1 MPKAKGLS
9 IRGRGGASIGDL
21 SGERLSPP
29 LATKGGGG
37 SRRQPCFASSKLF
50 FLSSISESLRYS
62 FGKSLHWVLLSVPCW
77 MVDSRGRGSDSIG
90 SLRLPPLS
98 YRVPRREGLGA
109 VGRFPAA
116 RPFRRVGSGAL
127 GFLRLVFAMMI
138 IKDCVRQMWFMT
150 MTNETEHIKQGDGK
164 ANVLKL
170 A

>member
-1 MPKAKGLS
+1 MMPKAKGLS

-29 LATKGGGG
+29 LATEGGGG

-77 MVDSRGRGSDSIG
+77 MVDSRGRGNDSG
-90 SLRLPPLS
+90 RSLRLPRS
-98 YRVPRREGLGA
+98 YRLCCSKGLKA

-116 RPFRRVGSGAL
+116 RPLRQVGSPAL
-127 GFLRLVFAMMI
+127 GFLRLVFAMII
-138 IKDCVRQMWFMT
+138 IKEFEWQMWLMMMT
-150 MTNETEHIKQGDGK
+150 IETEHI
-164 ANVLKL
+164 
-170 A
+170 